1 MSYYVTLNP
10 RTFQISEI
18 YINKDFHRF
27 PNVAIIRL
35 ADPFVPNLPINNPTW
50 GNPDSSS
57 IGSSS
62 SGFSSSGHSSSG
74 FSSNGHSSSGHSSN
88 GHSSSGHSSSGF
100 RSIGSSSSGKKKG
113 KTITRCIAMPAV
125 VQVFTNNEF

>member
-50 GNPDSSS
+50 GTWGNSDSSS

-74 FSSNGHSSSGHSSN
+74 FSSNGHSSSGHSS
-88 GHSSSGHSSSGF
+88 SGHSSSGF

-113 KTITRCIAMPAV
+113 KTITRCTDMPAV
-125 VQVFTNNEF
+125 VQVFTKNEF